1 MMESLGYVVAAAPFV
16 VAGAALLGLDW
27 SPAMSGGAG
36 LVVALAGAL
45 LWPEFE
51 ASGLSGALVEGL
63 ATIGRVLYVLIGG
76 LLLYNVLSEG
86 GAVEGVSRFL
96 TEVEPDRS
104 ALALLVVLGAAPF
117 FESVTGFGVA
127 VVISAPILLSAGFA
141 PLQAAALASWGQ
153 LAVPWGALG
162 VGTLIGADLA
172 GLTLGELSDAS
183 AWLALPLFPVYGI
196 ATLALAG
203 GWAGVK
209 RRWIEALYVSLAA
222 GLGVLASS
230 LYLVPELAGAIG
242 GLVGVS
248 AFLLPRARRLR
259 GLEVPVRALAPYGV
273 LLALLVGTSSIGPV
287 RASLEVLGPV
297 FTGPGLWLLLS
308 AVFAAFFFE
317 LGGNATVSVVR
328 RTGKQWLPV
337 AGAIVAF
344 ILAGQVVA
352 VCGAAELLAV
362 GAAGAF
368 GSAYPAVS
376 PLVGALG
383 GAMTGSNAGSNAL
396 FMPFQ
401 VEAAAISGSPDLT
414 LAALQN
420 VSGSQSNL
428 LAPQRVVLAA
438 TATGLLGREAEI
450 VRAIAPPVAV
460 SLAILILVGA
470 LYG

>member
-1 MMESLGYVVAAAPFV
+1 
-16 VAGAALLGLDW
+16 
-27 SPAMSGGAG
+27 
-36 LVVALAGAL
+36 
-45 LWPEFE
+45 
-51 ASGLSGALVEGL
+51 
-63 ATIGRVLYVLIGG
+63 
-76 LLLYNVLSEG
+76 
-86 GAVEGVSRFL
+86 
-96 TEVEPDRS
+96 
-104 ALALLVVLGAAPF
+104 LLVVLGAAPF

-127 VVISAPILLSAGFA
+127 VVISAPILLSAGFV

-172 GLTLGELSDAS
+172 GLTFEELSDAS
-183 AWLALPLFPVYGI
+183 AWLSLPLFAVYGI

-203 GWAGVK
+203 GRDGIK
-209 RRWIEALYVSLAA
+209 RRGFEALYISLAA

-230 LYLVPELAGAIG
+230 FYLVPELAGAIG
-242 GLVGVS
+242 GLVAVG
-248 AFLLPRARRLR
+248 AFLSPRAGRLR
-259 GLEVPVRALAPYGV
+259 RLEVPVRALAPYGV
-273 LLALLVGTSSIGPV
+273 LLALLVGANSVGPV
-287 RASLEVLGPV
+287 RATLEGLGPV
-297 FTGPGLWLLLS
+297 FIGPGLWLLLS
-308 AVFAAFFFE
+308 AVFAALF
-317 LGGNATVSVVR
+317 LGLDSKATGSAVK

-368 GSAYPAVS
+368 GVAYPAVS

-401 VEAAAISGSPDLT
+401 AEAASTSGGSALT

-438 TATGLLGREAEI
+438 TATGLLGREADI
-450 VRAIAPPVAV
+450 VRAIAPPVAI
-460 SLAILILVGA
+460 SLVVLILVGA

>member
-1 MMESLGYVVAAAPFV
+1 MDTWGYLIAVAPFL
-16 VAGAALLGLDW
+16 VAGVALLGLGW

-45 LWPEFE
+45 FWPGFE
-51 ASGLSGALVEGL
+51 ATGLLGAFIEGFG
-63 ATIGRVLYVLIGG
+63 TIGRVLYILVGG

-86 GAVEGVSRFL
+86 GAVERVSRFL

-141 PLQAAALASWGQ
+141 PLKAAALASWGQ

-172 GLTLGELSDAS
+172 GLTFEELSDAS
-183 AWLALPLFPVYGI
+183 AWLSLPLFPVYGI
-196 ATLALAG
+196 ATLMLAG
-203 GWAGVK
+203 GLAGVK
-209 RRWIEALYVSLAA
+209 RRGFEALCVSLAG

-230 LYLVPELAGAIG
+230 LYFVPELAGAIG
-242 GLVGVS
+242 GLVAVG
-248 AFLLPRARRLR
+248 AFLLPRAGRLR
-259 GLEVPVRALAPYGV
+259 GLEIPIRALAPYGV
-273 LLALLVGTSSIGPV
+273 LLALLVGANSVGPV
-287 RASLEVLGPV
+287 QSTLEGLGPI

-308 AVFAAFFFE
+308 AIFAALFIR
-317 LGGNATVSVVR
+317 LDGKTMLSAVM

-337 AGAIVAF
+337 AGAIVSF

-362 GAAGAF
+362 GAAGTF
-368 GSAYPAVS
+368 GVAYPAVS

-401 VEAAAISGSPDLT
+401 AEAATTSDGSGLT

-438 TATGLLGREAEI
+438 TATGLVGREAEI
-450 VRAIAPPVAV
+450 VRAIAPPVV
-460 SLAILILVGA
+460 VCLAILILVGTV
-470 LYG
+470 YG